1 MEGIAMSRNASTG
14 DMTKR
19 EFIKK
24 ASYVVPTVVT
34 LAAAPSFASAGS
46 RSHGPKKAKKAKKAK
61 KVIKVKHLYRR
72 FADR

>member
-1 MEGIAMSRNASTG
+1 MSKDPAYG

-24 ASYVVPTVVT
+24 ATYVVPTVLT

-46 RSHGPKKAKKAKKAK
+46 GSNGYKNGKGKTK
-61 KVIKVKHLYRR
+61 KVKKIKLKGHGKR
-72 FADR
+72 DR